1 MKSNPLSEQLEAL
14 RIEPD
19 MRPPPPRD
27 RSPNAAS
34 RRLTLF
40 CLPAALAVC
49 GWMAGSGWHEA
60 ASAMP
65 APMESPAAAGPTGC
79 KTEHGLM
86 GGGKIVSDQSV
97 MVATKVSGQVV
108 ELWVEQGQRV
118 RVGQP
123 LARVEAVEYQALR
136 DIQAARLRE
145 AESERTRARHDYERT
160 ADLRERKVASDTEWV
175 NVEAALGRA
184 AARVAAARAALTL
197 ADKRL
202 SDCTIVSPISGVV
215 LETHVSAGDFV
226 AAEGGRSGR
235 ANGWVVTVA
244 DVKSLRV
251 EVDVSEQ
258 DIARVRPLMRCSI
271 VLDAYPDR
279 RYSGSVL
286 WIDPSG
292 NYSKGTVGVKVRIDK
307 PDAFVRIGGSA
318 RVEFLAESP

>member
-14 RIEPD
+14 RIEAD
-19 MRPPPPRD
+19 MRPPPPRG
-27 RSPNAAS
+27 RSPNAVS

-49 GWMAGSGWHEA
+49 GWIAGSGWHQA
-60 ASAMP
+60 ASA
-65 APMESPAAAGPTGC
+65 ETPAAAGPSGRET
-79 KTEHGLM
+79 THGLM

-118 RVGQP
+118 RAGQP
-123 LARVEAVEYQALR
+123 LARVQDDEYRALR
-136 DIQAARLRE
+136 DVRAAQLRE
-145 AESERTRARHDYERT
+145 AESERTRARHDYKRT
-160 ADLRERKVASDTEWV
+160 ADLRERQEASDTEWV
-175 NVEAALGRA
+175 HAEAALGRA
-184 AARVAAARAALTL
+184 EARVAAARAALTL
-197 ADKRL
+197 GDKRL

-215 LETHVSAGDFV
+215 LDTHVSAGDLV

-235 ANGWVVTVA
+235 ANGLVVTVA
-244 DVKSLRV
+244 DVDHLRV

-258 DIARVRPLMRCSI
+258 DIARVRPSMRCVI
-271 VLDAYPDR
+271 VPDAYPDR

-292 NYSKGTVGVKVRIDK
+292 NYSKGTVGVKVRIDE
-307 PDAFVRIGGSA
+307 PDEYVRIGGSA
-318 RVEFLAESP
+318 RVEFHDDSP